1 MTKNKTKILDIS
13 LMALMVAIIEV
24 CKIALAEIPNV
35 ELTSFWLII
44 FSKHFGK
51 KVYFVIPAF
60 ILLEGVIFGF
70 GLWWIMY
77 LYAWPLLVLV
87 TRIFRKNDSPFT
99 WAVISGTFGL
109 LFGLMCAVPYFFIG
123 LDGGIM
129 GGLKTAFSWWV
140 AGIPW
145 DLIHGAANFAVM
157 LLLYNPISKAIKGI
171 QKNRI

>member
-1 MTKNKTKILDIS
+1 MKAKKLTVFDIS

-24 CKIALAEIPNV
+24 CKLAMAELPNI
-35 ELTSFWLII
+35 ELTSFWLIV

-51 KVYFVIPAF
+51 RVYWIVPAF
-60 ILLEGVIFGF
+60 ILIEGVIFGF

-77 LYAWPLLVLV
+77 LYAWPLLVVV
-87 TRIFRKNDSPFT
+87 TRILKNNDTPFS
-99 WAVISGTFGL
+99 WAIVSGAFGL
-109 LFGLMCAVPYFFIG
+109 LFGLMCSVPYFFVG
-123 LDGGIM
+123 LDTGVM

-145 DLIHGAANFAVM
+145 DFVHGAANFAVM
-157 LLLYNPISKAIKGI
+157 MLLYNPVSKAIKGI